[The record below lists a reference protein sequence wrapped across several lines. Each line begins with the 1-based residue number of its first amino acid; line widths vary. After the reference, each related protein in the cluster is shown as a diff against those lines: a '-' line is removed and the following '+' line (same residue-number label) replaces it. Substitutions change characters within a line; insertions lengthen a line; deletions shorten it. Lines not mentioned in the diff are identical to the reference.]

1 MRTGQAAKTAPS
13 PRQDAR
19 GVAGDAAGDTGRETR
34 GVLLTVGI
42 GEILVQLG
50 LTPVVA
56 VIPGLAAALGVSAA
70 DGAWVLTAFILALAG
85 TLLVCGRLGD
95 LIGHRTMFAWGAIV
109 YALAGALAGLL
120 ASFPMLLAARTL
132 QGVGAAMISGNNLAI
147 LMRAMPVAKQGR
159 AIAVVAMTSSLAA
172 VLGAGLGTAAVAFGG
187 WPLLFLGPVP
197 LALWAAIRG
206 RCLPDPPRDR
216 RGRVD
221 WAGAGLLALTAAL
234 VAIALNHPHGTTSDV
249 VMPLFHVAIP
259 VLALMA
265 AIIFVLVE
273 RRVETPLIDWT
284 QLRSRTFAA
293 AIGVNTVLHLTMM
306 ATLFLG
312 PVLIVRGLGQSDAAG
327 GMLMV
332 AVQASVVGTAYLGG
346 WLYDRTRSRWIR
358 PGAAAI
364 LAVGFV
370 AWALS
375 GVASSYA
382 ALIAFGLFSG
392 LGSGVLLA
400 VNNVA
405 VMTGL
410 PDAYR
415 GVASGMLETTRHFGH
430 AFGVTIP
437 TAIVGLVAAT
447 TDVGGDATALRWGFF
462 WSCLGMAVIAC
473 LGILLALAPPRQ
485 GSSPT

>member
-1 MRTGQAAKTAPS
+1 MKTVPS
-13 PRQDAR
+13 PPHDAR
-19 GVAGDAAGDTGRETR
+19 GVSIDAAVDTGRETR
-34 GVLLTVGI
+34 SVLVTVGI

-50 LTPVVA
+50 LTPIVA

-95 LIGHRTMFAWGAIV
+95 LIGHRTMFAWGAVV
-109 YALAGALAGLL
+109 YALASALAGLL
-120 ASFPMLLAARTL
+120 PSFPLLLAARTL

-147 LMRAMPVAKQGR
+147 LMRAMPAAKRGR

-172 VLGAGLGTAAVAFGG
+172 VLGAGLGTAAIAFGG

-197 LALWAAIRG
+197 IALWAAIRG
-206 RCLPDPPRDR
+206 RRLPDPPEHRSHV
-216 RGRVD
+216 RVD

-259 VLALMA
+259 GLALIA
-265 AIIFVLVE
+265 AAIFVLVE

-284 QLRSRTFAA
+284 QLRSRGFAA
-293 AIGVNTVLHLTMM
+293 AIGVNTVLHVTMM

-312 PVLIVRGLGQSDAAG
+312 PVLIVRGLNQSDTAG

-332 AVQASVVGTAYLGG
+332 AVQTSVVGTAYLGG
-346 WLYDRTRSRWIR
+346 WLYDRTRSSWIR

-364 LAVGFV
+364 LAIGFV

-375 GVASSYA
+375 GVAGSYP
-382 ALIAFGLFSG
+382 ALIAFGLFAG

-400 VNNVA
+400 VNNLM
-405 VMTGL
+405 VMTSL

-437 TAIVGLVAAT
+437 TAIVGFVAASMG
-447 TDVGGDATALRWGFF
+447 VGGEATALRWGFF
-462 WSCLGMAVIAC
+462 WSCLSMAVIAF
-473 LGILLALAPPRQ
+473 LGIVLALASPRQ
-485 GSSPT
+485 SSSPT